1 LFEGSL
7 KIPEKQ
13 DISLIIGCKEQ
24 GTDYYDIVIAE
35 VRLWNVART
44 QDQIHKYMSRRLSR
58 QDSEQDWSNLVGYWR
73 LDEISEDGTLAF
85 DQSHSHNHGTVV
97 GATRFPA
104 LPSDA
109 AQPPE
114 SAGFIESE

>member
-1 LFEGSL
+1 MQARSIGLFEGSL

-85 DQSHSHNHGTVV
+85 DQSHSHNHG
-97 GATRFPA
+97 PA